1 MPAINS
7 LAQVRCCGSVV
18 AELSLVGLLFY
29 VTGNG
34 LDQSGRNGD
43 YLLFYFFSRLH
54 KPVAEQ
60 FNP

>member
-1 MPAINS
+1 MPPINS

-18 AELSLVGLLFY
+18 AELSLVGLLFMLLEM
-29 VTGNG
+29 GE
-34 LDQSGRNGD
+34 DQSLRNGD
-43 YLLFYFFSRLH
+43 YVLFFIFSRHH